1 MLRRS
6 KSDGGAGGPA
16 RILVVNDDEGGC
28 ELVARILEARGAK
41 AVRIHDHASAVAT
54 LNRKDEPVSLVV
66 LDFTSGGTASSL
78 KLLDSIRHGIEGS
91 RDVPVVMLAASDT
104 NRMFA
109 YQSGTDAFL
118 IRPLHA
124 NDLSQTVEEVLARSA
139 EEREAYR
146 NAQVAEARTA

>member
-6 KSDGGAGGPA
+6 KSDGGSGPA

-28 ELVARILEARGAK
+28 ELVARILEARGATAQRVHTHAD
-41 AVRIHDHASAVAT
+41 AVVA
-54 LNRKDEPVSLVV
+54 LNRTEDPVTLAV

-91 RDVPVVMLAASDT
+91 RDVPVVMLAASPN

-118 IRPLHA
+118 VRPLHA
-124 NDLSQTVEEVLARSA
+124 DELGAAIEEVLARSP

-146 NAQVAEARTA
+146 TTQVDEARTA

>member
-6 KSDGGAGGPA
+6 KSDGGGGPA

-28 ELVARILEARGAK
+28 ELVARILEARGATVQRVHSHAD
-41 AVRIHDHASAVAT
+41 AVVA
-54 LNRKDEPVSLVV
+54 LNRSEEPVALTV
-66 LDFTSGGTASSL
+66 LDFSSGGTASSL

-91 RDVPVVMLAASDT
+91 RAVPVVMLAASAN

-109 YQSGTDAFL
+109 YQSGADAFL
-118 IRPLHA
+118 VRPLHA
-124 NDLSQTVEEVLARSA
+124 NELADAVEQVLQRSP

-146 NAQVAEARTA
+146 AAQVAEARSA